1 MSLFGMVV
9 TFVVV
14 WWLVLFLVLPW
25 GIHSRVKTDNTVTS
39 SGGISGTDIGAPQTS
54 NIKMKFLITTG
65 ITLIVW
71 GFFAFIFYMDIV
83 SIRSLL

>member
-1 MSLFGMVV
+1 MSIFGMVV

-25 GIHSRVKTDNTVTS
+25 GIHAHIKTDN
-39 SGGISGTDIGAPQTS
+39 IINGTDIGAPQTP

-65 ITLIVW
+65 VAFIVW
-71 GFFAFIFYMDIV
+71 GFFACIFYMDIV
-83 SIRSLL
+83 SVRSLL